1 MNVRVMEQIEG
12 LSNARTYDRLQE
24 AVKGLRDLFQTDHVV
39 YHSLN
44 STGDQYAVL
53 TYADDWVADY
63 VQQGYARVD
72 PVVNGCFS
80 RFTPVEWKT
89 LDWTPKT
96 VRAFHGEALA
106 SGVGTQGIS
115 VPIRGP
121 NGQFAIFTVNH
132 SCSDRSWQA
141 FTKAHAHDLLL
152 LSHFLNQS
160 ALRIEA
166 EGGSPH
172 AAPVPPP
179 RRPLS
184 PRETDALRLLALGLN
199 RAQVADNLCIS
210 ENTLRSYIES
220 ARLKLGAMN
229 TTHAVV
235 TALSQGLLPI

>member
-1 MNVRVMEQIEG
+1 MNVPVMEQIEG
-12 LSNARTYDRLQE
+12 LSGARTHDRLQE
-24 AVKGLRDLFQTDHVV
+24 AVKDLRDLFQTDHVV

-53 TYADDWVADY
+53 TYSDAWVADY
-63 VQQGYARVD
+63 VAQGYARID
-72 PVVNGCFS
+72 PVVGACFS
-80 RFTPVEWKT
+80 GFTPVEWKR
-89 LDWTPKT
+89 LDWAPKA

-132 SCSDRSWQA
+132 SCSDQSWQA
-141 FTKAHAHDLLL
+141 FISAHAHDLLL
-152 LSHFLNQS
+152 LSHFLNQT

-166 EGGSPH
+166 EAQAPH
-172 AAPVPPP
+172 TPPTAP
-179 RRPLS
+179 RKPLS

-199 RAQVADNLCIS
+199 RAQVADSLCIS